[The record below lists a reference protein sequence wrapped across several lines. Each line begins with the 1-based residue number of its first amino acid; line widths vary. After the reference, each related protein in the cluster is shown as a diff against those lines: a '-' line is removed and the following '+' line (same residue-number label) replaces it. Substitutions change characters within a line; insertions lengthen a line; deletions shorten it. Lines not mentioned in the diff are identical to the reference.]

1 MANDLKRLTKA
12 RRQKAIDAAAQH
24 EELRDLLGRKHRIVF
39 VEPNLSGRGE
49 QSGSDRAVVGIY
61 DYENNRSVV
70 ALVDPSAGDVL
81 QVDETPA
88 RFQLS
93 ADERDQAE
101 ALAGKDDRVRD
112 FLGKRRMNPLT
123 RLYFPPDG
131 ADHDPDHR
139 YAIVFL
145 RPSNA
150 ERRYAVVDLST
161 EEVADVLESL
171 TASRPGGH

>member
-1 MANDLKRLTKA
+1 MANDVKPLTKA
-12 RRQKAIDAAAQH
+12 RRQKAIDTASQH
-24 EELRDLLGRKHRIVF
+24 DELHGLLERKNRIVF

-49 QSGSDRAVVGIY
+49 QAGSERAVVGFY

-70 ALVDPSAGDVL
+70 ALVDPDAGDVL
-81 QVDETPA
+81 EVDETPA

-93 ADERDQAE
+93 ADEREQAE
-101 ALAGKDDRVRD
+101 ALAGEDDRVRD
-112 FLGKRRMNPLT
+112 FLGERPMNALT
-123 RLYFPPDG
+123 RLYFPPPG
-131 ADHDPDHR
+131 SDHNPDHR

-145 RPSNA
+145 RPTNA

-161 EEVADVLESL
+161 EEVVDLLESL

>member
-1 MANDLKRLTKA
+1 MAKDVKPLSKA
-12 RRQKAIDAAAQH
+12 RRQKAIDAASQH
-24 EELRDLLGRKHRIVF
+24 DELHDLLERKNRVVF

-70 ALVDPSAGDVL
+70 ALVDPAAGDVL
-81 QVDETPA
+81 QVDETPV

-93 ADERDQAE
+93 ADEREQAE

-112 FLGKRRMNPLT
+112 FLGKRRMHALT
-123 RLYFPPDG
+123 RLYFPPTG
-131 ADHDPDHR
+131 AGHDPDHR

-145 RPSNA
+145 RPTNA

-161 EEVADVLESL
+161 EEVVDVLESL
-171 TASRPGGH
+171 TASRPGGN